1 MKRVAIIVVLL
12 VAAILAGY
20 TEEVSGKQSPEE
32 LKYDLDFL
40 IQTLEDVHPDLY
52 RYTPQEEIYK
62 MKQDIEEDLSEPLT
76 RLEFYRKVAPLV
88 TRIGDGHTYI
98 TYPVEELN
106 EYINGGGRLFPLDV
120 RIIGERLFVVV
131 DYTGEI
137 PPGAEI
143 LKINGFSISQLIEEL
158 TKYVSGEKLSYRIES
173 VNTNFRAL
181 LWFAYSWEEFNITYL
196 SPSGKAL
203 QKPIKGMTW
212 NELTRKAQELQK
224 EFAKEEKEE
233 DSKKIQYPYY
243 SYASMPELKT
253 GVIDFRAFQDPEK
266 FNLFL
271 EETFRKIKEEEIEH
285 LIIDIRNNSG
295 GNSTLG
301 DALLDYLTDKPWRQF
316 SKIELKVSKQIKEY
330 YKDPLPALKKIY
342 PESYESMYQASREWY
357 RSVYQEISS
366 LPEGEVFS
374 SSPELIEPSE
384 NPLRFHG
391 KLYVLIGS
399 HTFSSAVNF
408 AATVKDYGIGTLIG
422 EETGG
427 LPTHFGDIY
436 PFWLPNTDL
445 PAGVSHKKFYRPSG
459 IDDGRGV
466 LPDIEVTTTLE
477 DVLEGKDPVME
488 HILEVIKTIEL
499 VP

>member
-1 MKRVAIIVVLL
+1 MKRVVIIVVLL

-181 LWFAYSWEEFNITYL
+181 LWF
-196 SPSGKAL
+196 
-203 QKPIKGMTW
+203 
-212 NELTRKAQELQK
+212 
-224 EFAKEEKEE
+224 
-233 DSKKIQYPYY
+233 
-243 SYASMPELKT
+243 
-253 GVIDFRAFQDPEK
+253 
-266 FNLFL
+266 
-271 EETFRKIKEEEIEH
+271 
-285 LIIDIRNNSG
+285 
-295 GNSTLG
+295 
-301 DALLDYLTDKPWRQF
+301 
-316 SKIELKVSKQIKEY
+316 
-330 YKDPLPALKKIY
+330 
-342 PESYESMYQASREWY
+342 
-357 RSVYQEISS
+357 
-366 LPEGEVFS
+366 
-374 SSPELIEPSE
+374 
-384 NPLRFHG
+384 
-391 KLYVLIGS
+391 
-399 HTFSSAVNF
+399 
-408 AATVKDYGIGTLIG
+408 GI
-422 EETGG
+422 
-427 LPTHFGDIY
+427 
-436 PFWLPNTDL
+436 
-445 PAGVSHKKFYRPSG
+445 
-459 IDDGRGV
+459 
-466 LPDIEVTTTLE
+466 
-477 DVLEGKDPVME
+477 
-488 HILEVIKTIEL
+488 
-499 VP
+499 